1 MMDAM
6 TAMRGE
12 RLPMRTWVQNA
23 VADLPGFID
32 RLRVSDAPARY
43 LPAIAGVLP
52 TGAAIGLGYTALAVK
67 LHVLLG
73 TWERMTG
80 REREA
85 HVGSILSYQTGAPSP
100 ESYWGSG
107 AFVDAPLVDSLVRS
121 TSLSPSPVQQV
132 STIRNAV
139 RAESKQAIA
148 SLIQVGASPRFRYAD
163 LPDSVEGVRF
173 FLESLD
179 WQTPWSAGDQG
190 SALAML
196 LASRHG
202 STPLEA
208 DAQLLG
214 TVRRFFRAL
223 LDPTTGAYFSG
234 PGPDHGNLVNGAM
247 KVLTALDWL
256 REPVHAPEGLIDTC
270 LAALPSH
277 EGCHL
282 VDAAYVLHQCRQR
295 TDHRATEV
303 SDYARALLEMIRL
316 HHNPDGGFS
325 YWIGKSQTSY
335 YGVPI
340 TSGMPVSDIHG
351 TVLLTWAL
359 AMVLRLIGDDTAPL
373 LGTIR
378 T

>member
-12 RLPMRTWVQNA
+12 RTPMRTWVHA
-23 VADLPGFID
+23 VVDGLPGFIGQ
-32 RLRVSDAPARY
+32 LRRPGMAARY
-43 LPAIAGVLP
+43 LPAPSGVLP
-52 TGAAIGLGYTALAVK
+52 AGMEIGLGYTALVVK

-73 TWERMTG
+73 TWGRLMETERQ
-80 REREA
+80 A
-85 HVGSILSYQTGAPSP
+85 HVDVIRSYQTDAASP

-107 AFVDAPLVDSLVRS
+107 AFVDQPLVDSLVRS
-121 TSLSPSPVQQV
+121 TSLSPSRGEQV
-132 STIRNAV
+132 TTIRNAV

-148 SLIQVGASPRFRYAD
+148 SLIQVGASPRARYTD
-163 LPDSVEGVRF
+163 LPDSAEGVRS
-173 FLESLD
+173 FLESFD
-179 WQTPWSAGDQG
+179 WAQPWSAGGQT

-196 LASRHG
+196 LATGHG
-202 STPLEA
+202 SAPRQAEAHLLE
-208 DAQLLG
+208 

-223 LDPTTGAYFSG
+223 HDPVSGAYFSG
-234 PGPDHGNLVNGAM
+234 ARPDHGNLVNGAM

-256 REPVHAPEGLIDTC
+256 AEPVHAPDRLIDTC

-277 EGCHL
+277 EGCHV
-282 VDAAYVLHQCRQR
+282 VDAAYVLHQCRR
-295 TDHRATEV
+295 TTDHRAAEV
-303 SDYARALLEMIRL
+303 RDYARALLEMIRL
-316 HHNPDGGFS
+316 HHNADGGFS

-359 AMVLRLIGDDTAPL
+359 AMVLRLIGDDAAPS
-373 LGTIR
+373 LGMIR
-378 T
+378 P